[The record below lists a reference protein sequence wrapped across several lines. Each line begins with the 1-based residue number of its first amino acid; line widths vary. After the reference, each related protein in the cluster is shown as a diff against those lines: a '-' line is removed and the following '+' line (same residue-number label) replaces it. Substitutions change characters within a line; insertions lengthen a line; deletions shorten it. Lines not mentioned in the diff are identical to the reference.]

1 MSLKDKLVYI
11 NAIKDRYINSNK
23 EEKKIILDEFCK
35 VCNYNRKY
43 AIRILNKPTN
53 KWQYKKNEDQ
63 NLNTMIKILLKL
75 LKQFGKQLITFVQN
89 VYIQQFHY
97 GCLF

>member
-1 MSLKDKLVYI
+1 MSHKDKLVYI

-43 AIRILNKPTN
+43 EIRILKYIRYYIF
-53 KWQYKKNEDQ
+53 QSCS
-63 NLNTMIKILLKL
+63 L
-75 LKQFGKQLITFVQN
+75 FV
-89 VYIQQFHY
+89 
-97 GCLF
+97 